1 MSPLSLVLLFFVACA
16 PAPIPDRH
24 AETARACAL
33 PSPFVR
39 ESADPGALPPIDD
52 LCVEHLAYDLKIH
65 EDVRRSAWAPWVF
78 ESLVQLLG
86 RPAGALT
93 EGAALRAPLIETLA
107 DVKARGGGD
116 EVGARLYNLTA
127 DLIQEVRL
135 DDGAL
140 RVETRGGWRR
150 LDTPPAAGAID
161 GPSGAGSWVH
171 LAAHDLGPD
180 HVPCPEDGREACD
193 AGWDGALGAE
203 VGALEL
209 WSRAC
214 DAESEPGS
222 CALLREARDR
232 QMLWILSP

>member
-1 MSPLSLVLLFFVACA
+1 MPPLSLVLLLFACA

-24 AETARACAL
+24 AETSAACDL
-33 PSPFVR
+33 PAPFVR
-39 ESADPGALPPIDD
+39 ESSDPGALPPIDD
-52 LCVEHLAYDLKIH
+52 LCVEHLVHDLNISD
-65 EDVRRSAWAPWVF
+65 DVRRSNWAPWVF

-93 EGAALRAPLIETLA
+93 EGVALRAPLIQILE
-107 DVKARGGGD
+107 DVEARGGGED
-116 EVGARLYNLTA
+116 VGARLYNLTA
-127 DLIQEVRL
+127 DRVRGVSL

-140 RVETRGGWRR
+140 RVDTREGWRR
-150 LDTPPAAGAID
+150 LDAPPAAGAID

-171 LAAHDLGPD
+171 LAAHGLGPD
-180 HVPCPEDGREACD
+180 HVPCPDDGREACD
-193 AGWDGALGAE
+193 EDWDGALGAE

-214 DAESEPGS
+214 DVEAEPGS

-232 QMLWILSP
+232 QMDWILTP